1 VCSAATKPTIPHFF
15 FNADKKISIM
25 KKTTTTTV
33 YGIEAVCGK
42 SDFWGSNQPIID
54 FS

>member
-1 VCSAATKPTIPHFF
+1 
-15 FNADKKISIM
+15 M